1 MATETKTI
9 EINWTEI
16 VFYPNSHKYKI
27 FMKGEGVW
35 IPSVTGIC
43 GIVDKSRWLMIWATK
58 LASEYLCNLQVSQR
72 VNAEILK
79 ACDLFNTKRD
89 EALDTGTIVHD
100 FCENYVKSQMPDG
113 EPFDVAG
120 YMEKVTDEAAINGIS
135 AFVDWCTSHDIVWQ
149 MSERMVY
156 SKQYNYVGTFD
167 ALAIIDGKRYLID
180 FKTSTRVNT
189 EYGMQTAAYVQALCE
204 ELWLD
209 PLAIGRTI
217 LRFDKKT
224 GAFERVDFEN
234 YENDRDAFNAAI
246 VLKNAIKNIE
256 TEIANYGKSKE

>member
-9 EINWTEI
+9 EINGTEI
-16 VFYPNSHKYKI
+16 VFYPKSHKYKI
-27 FMKGEGVW
+27 FVNGEGVW

-58 LASEYLCNLQVSQR
+58 LTCDYLCNLPVAQR
-72 VNAEILK
+72 VNAEIMK

-100 FCENYVKSQMPDG
+100 FCENYVKSQMENG
-113 EPFDVAG
+113 EPFDIAA
-120 YMEKVTDEAAINGIS
+120 YMEKVTDEAAINGIMAFSEWCS
-135 AFVDWCTSHDIVWQ
+135 AHTIKWLE
-149 MSERMVY
+149 SERMVY
-156 SKQYNYVGTFD
+156 SKKYNYVGTFD
-167 ALAIIDGKRYLID
+167 ALAVIDGRVHLID

-204 ELWLD
+204 EVGTD
-209 PLAIGRTI
+209 PLAITRTI

-224 GAFERVDFEN
+224 WAFERVDFSN
-234 YENDRDAFNAAI
+234 YINDRDAFNSAI
-246 VLKNAIKNIE
+246 VLKNSIKNIE
-256 TEIANYGKSKE
+256 EELAEYGKSKE